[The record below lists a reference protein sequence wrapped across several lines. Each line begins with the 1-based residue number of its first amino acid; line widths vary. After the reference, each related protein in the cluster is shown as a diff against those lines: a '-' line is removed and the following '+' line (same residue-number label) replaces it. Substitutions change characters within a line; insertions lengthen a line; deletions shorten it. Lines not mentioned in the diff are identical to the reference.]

1 MGSVFFDIKSVIC
14 TIKSPAMKY
23 YLTVLFTFLT
33 VALLAQDYKL
43 EGNEVKVSKPVLF
56 KPESNEALEII
67 RQYLAGKSYISLLRI
82 ESHTDKSGDADYDQ
96 NLSQKRAMAVCSR
109 LVKLGVD
116 CKRLVAVGF
125 GDTKPV
131 ADNATMAGRA
141 KNQRIS
147 FVNAALNG
155 KSIGGLPADGGGSIS
170 GDPCN

>member
-1 MGSVFFDIKSVIC
+1 
-14 TIKSPAMKY
+14 MKY

-56 KPESNEALEII
+56 KPGTAELKPESNEALEII